1 MAHRKS
7 RTLVTK
13 EAKIQS
19 WSKLPDKAFEKSKIT
34 RETAI
39 RLENAT
45 QFKLVWRWDASYDK
59 DRQEFDPAFQEYPI
73 LIGYPQTAWD
83 IAILLDFSRDAGPDH
98 LPVVCRSGG
107 HSTAGYS
114 VVTDGI
120 VIDMSLF
127 DSVTVDAVS
136 KRATVGPG
144 VSFETLNKAL
154 DQYGL
159 HVPGGECEDVCI
171 GGYMQGGGYG
181 FTSREFGMNCD
192 NVERF
197 TMLTYD
203 SLGAHVV
210 TASPTVNPRLFWAA
224 RGGTGNNFG
233 VLLDVTYRLQT
244 LGTLW
249 GFGIKWTNLQDAP
262 AALLA
267 MQNGYMKVGA
277 SPKLGHLPVIMVQ
290 KGDAGAS
297 LGTYGLYDGTR
308 AQGLAAI
315 KPLLAIGSAKLVLD
329 QSNSYMKL
337 NEILLPDPNLPPNV
351 TSFPPEVKQ
360 SAYISQPMDLAG
372 CAAIVNYFGTR
383 PNNTNAVF
391 FEPYGGVINSYP
403 ANGNAFIHRD
413 AYMDIYVDSFWFKDS
428 DRKAAEAWLDGY
440 VKIFDQYSNGQQ
452 YQNYPRRNTPNYPE
466 AFWGPAYP
474 ALQQIKAEYDPLNVF
489 KFPMG
494 IVPAAGAVAAAR
506 PSKARAAFAPGSKK
520 APSFES
526 FFEKYKKRQEGSSRS

>member
-1 MAHRKS
+1 MPHRKA

-13 EAKIQS
+13 EAKIQG
-19 WSKLPDKAFEKSKIT
+19 WARLPDTVFEKSKIT
-34 RETAI
+34 REAAI
-39 RLENAT
+39 RLESET
-45 QFKLVWRWDASYDK
+45 HFKLVWKWDASYDK

-73 LIGYPQTAWD
+73 LIGYPRTAWD
-83 IAILLDFSRDAGPDH
+83 VALLLGFSRNGGPGP

-114 VVTDGI
+114 VVTDGV

-127 DSVTVDAVS
+127 DSVDIDPVT
-136 KRATVGPG
+136 KRAKVGPG

-192 NVERF
+192 NVESF

-203 SLGAHVV
+203 AQGPHVV
-210 TASPTVNPRLFWAA
+210 TASATQNPRLFWAA

-233 VLLDVTYRLQT
+233 VLLDVTYRLVS

-267 MQNGYMKVGA
+267 MQNGYMKNGA
-277 SPKLGHLPVIMVQ
+277 SPKLGHLPVLMVQ
-290 KGDAGAS
+290 VGDADAT
-297 LGTYGLYDGTR
+297 LATYGLYNGTR

-315 KPLLAIGSAKLVLD
+315 KPLLGVGSPTLALD
-329 QSNSYMKL
+329 QSGSYMKL
-337 NEILLPDPNLPPNV
+337 NEILLPNPNLPPHV

-360 SAYISQPMDLAG
+360 SAYISQPMDITG
-372 CAAIVNYFGTR
+372 CAAIVNYFATR

-391 FEPYGGVINSYP
+391 FEPYGGAINTF
-403 ANGNAFIHRD
+403 ANNNAFIHRD
-413 AYMDIYVDSFWFKDS
+413 AYMDIYLDSFWFKDS

-440 VKIFDQYSNGQQ
+440 VKIFNQYSNGQQ

-466 AFWGPAYP
+466 AFWGAAYP
-474 ALQQIKAEYDPLNVF
+474 ALQQVKAEYDPLNVF

-494 IVPAAGAVAAAR
+494 IVPASRTAAAAR
-506 PSKARAAFAPGSKK
+506 PAKGQADFAPRSKK

-526 FFEKYKKRQEGSSRS
+526 FFEKYKKRQEESSKS

>member
-1 MAHRKS
+1 MPHRKPRS
-7 RTLVTK
+7 LVMK

-19 WSKLPDKAFEKSKIT
+19 LSKLPSKVFEKAKVSGA
-34 RETAI
+34 TAI
-39 RLENAT
+39 QLENAAP
-45 QFKLVWRWDASYDK
+45 FKLVWLWDPDYEK
-59 DRQEFDPAFQEYPI
+59 DRQEFDPAFQEFP
-73 LIGYPQTAWD
+73 LVIGYPQTASD
-83 IAILLDFSRDAGPDH
+83 VALLLDFSRVTNPP

-127 DSVTVDAVS
+127 NSVSVDPAA
-136 KRATVGPG
+136 KLATVGPG
-144 VSFETLNKAL
+144 VPFEKLNKTL

-171 GGYMQGGGYG
+171 AGFMQGGGYG

-192 NVERF
+192 NVVRF

-203 SLGAHVV
+203 SKGAHVV
-210 TASPTVNPRLFWAA
+210 TASPTQNPRLFWAV

-233 VLLDVTYRLQT
+233 VLLDVTYRLFP

-249 GFGIKWTNLQDAP
+249 GFGIKWTDLQDAP

-267 MQNGYMKVGA
+267 MQNGYMKSGA

-315 KPLLAIGSAKLVLD
+315 KTLLGIGKAKLVLD
-329 QSNSYMKL
+329 KSDSYMNL
-337 NEILLPDPNLPPNV
+337 NKILLPDPNLPPNV

-360 SAYISQPMDLAG
+360 SAYVSQPLDLAA
-372 CAAIVNYFGTR
+372 CKAIVDYFATR
-383 PNNTNAVF
+383 PNDTNAVF

-403 ANGNAFIHRD
+403 RNGNAFIHRD

-440 VKIFDQYSNGQQ
+440 VKIFSQYSNGQQ
-452 YQNYPRRNTPNYPE
+452 YQNYPRRNTPDYPR
-466 AFWGPAYP
+466 AFWGEAYP
-474 ALQQIKAEYDPLNVF
+474 ALQQVKAEYDPLNVF

-494 IVPAAGAVAAAR
+494 INPPGPEDAKKRAKGRGEFAP
-506 PSKARAAFAPGSKK
+506 PSKKGVAFDR
-520 APSFES
+520 
-526 FFEKYKKRQEGSSRS
+526 FFEDYKKRRKGSKS